1 MGCSGCRKSP
11 NRKLSAK
18 KREELR
24 AKAANTLKNR
34 KKAENKMQSL
44 RNKIIKSRLLIC
56 QSCPHSVQNK
66 RDKKYNI
73 RICHKV
79 NRPLSSTT
87 NDLSFSCPK
96 GKFKS
101 SS

>member
-1 MGCSGCRKSP
+1 MGCGCRKTP

-18 KREELR
+18 KRVVLR

-34 KKAENKMQSL
+34 KKTENKIQSL
-44 RNKIIKSRLLIC
+44 KNKVIKSRLLIC

-79 NRPLSSTT
+79 NRPLSSTSS
-87 NDLSFSCPK
+87 NLSFSCPK
-96 GKFKS
+96 NKFKS

>member
-1 MGCSGCRKSP
+1 MGCGCRKSS
-11 NRKLSAK
+11 NKKLSAK
-18 KREELR
+18 KRELLR
-24 AKAANTLKNR
+24 AKASNTLKNR

-79 NRPLSSTT
+79 NRPLSTIAS
-87 NDLSFSCPK
+87 NLSFSCPV